1 MEMTTFL
8 SQLWGPVILA
18 VGLGVF
24 ISRDYYVRL
33 YRELE
38 KETLAVLLFG
48 MVGMTAGLVHVMV
61 HNAWGSL
68 PEVIVSIFGWGLLI
82 KGTLFVLA
90 PRLVDKVG
98 DGWANLKL
106 IPFAGGLMLVV
117 GAYLTWVG
125 YFA

>member
-1 MEMTTFL
+1 MTTFL